1 MNNTRKI
8 PTDLLEE
15 LDKRLLSYS
24 RPGNLYIL
32 LQVQT
37 PSEVF
42 LRCLQ
47 RKVGRDLYAKFQ
59 VGEKLIEYQRR
70 AINI

>member
-32 LQVQT
+32 LQVQKH
-37 PSEVF
+37 PLKSFYVAYNANLGVIF
-42 LRCLQ
+42 ILNFKLARNSLNI
-47 RKVGRDLYAKFQ
+47 RD
-59 VGEKLIEYQRR
+59 ER
-70 AINI
+70 